1 MQTRPFVRALR
12 KKDAPVLPAEQAEY
26 PLCIPA
32 VRALDELPLDAA
44 VTFFVGEN
52 GTGKSTLIEALA
64 VLCGFCPEGGG
75 WNFRLETRATHSALY
90 RYLDVVRGPYPP
102 RDGYFL
108 RAESFYNVATYIDE
122 LDEQPAA
129 APPLRDAYG
138 GSLHECS
145 HGESFFALLCNRL
158 GRDGLYL
165 FDEPEAA
172 LSPLRQM
179 AMLTQLNRLVN
190 DGCQLVI
197 ATHSPILLAYPR
209 ATIYQ
214 LDEQGITRVAYEQTA
229 AYRLTRD
236 FLNRYPQMLAQLLKT
251 ETEE

>member
-12 KKDAPVLPAEQAEY
+12 KKDAPVSPAEQAEY

-122 LDEQPAA
+122 
-129 APPLRDAYG
+129 
-138 GSLHECS
+138 
-145 HGESFFALLCNRL
+145 
-158 GRDGLYL
+158 
-165 FDEPEAA
+165 PEAA

>member
-1 MQTRPFVRALR
+1 MKTRPFVRALR
-12 KKDAPVLPAEQAEY
+12 KKDAPVSPAEQAEY

-32 VRALDELPLDAA
+32 VR
-44 VTFFVGEN
+44 
-52 GTGKSTLIEALA
+52 
-64 VLCGFCPEGGG
+64 
-75 WNFRLETRATHSALY
+75 
-90 RYLDVVRGPYPP
+90 
-102 RDGYFL
+102 
-108 RAESFYNVATYIDE
+108 
-122 LDEQPAA
+122 
-129 APPLRDAYG
+129 
-138 GSLHECS
+138 
-145 HGESFFALLCNRL
+145 
-158 GRDGLYL
+158 
-165 FDEPEAA
+165 A

-214 LDEQGITRVAYEQTA
+214 LDEQGITRVAYEQTD

-236 FLNRYPQMLAQLLKT
+236 FLNRYPQMLVQLLTT